1 MKTNDLIR
9 FTAPLPDE
17 TDLTMRIIEMRGDRM
32 LVEYLVGMNINPT
45 GIVQVSDMETDIS
58 RNPEI
63 KQLWRIISLY

>member
-45 GIVQVSDMETDIS
+45 GIVQVSDVE
-58 RNPEI
+58 
-63 KQLWRIISLY
+63 QVQ